1 MEAHPRTCLSVQQCT
16 GRDAGLDPGL
26 AWIHPLGG
34 SLLNAETW
42 KELLEGLGR
51 LPEAVQEEPPE
62 GREGH
67 IVQAVGR

>member
-1 MEAHPRTCLSVQQCT
+1 M
-16 GRDAGLDPGL
+16 